1 METTHSTDSTS
12 SLQVSSGQATA
23 KDFFLHLGA
32 IAGLYA
38 TAIALVNLLFTV
50 IDNAY
55 PAVIEYNYYSSS
67 SISLPVA
74 TLIII
79 FPIFILLSRLVYKTY
94 ELEPDKKQLGIRRWL
109 TYITLFVAGIILAS
123 DLVTVLYK
131 FLDGQDL
138 TAAFI
143 FKALVV
149 FILTG
154 AIFKFYLDEIRDK
167 TASGARKIW
176 TIGSCVAIVIS
187 IIFGFSVIGSPM
199 TQRLLRYDNQKIS
212 DLQSIQWQIINY
224 WQRKG
229 TLPQNISELND
240 PLSGYTLPTDPQKN
254 QYEYKNTGANSFELC
269 ATFNKESVSS
279 NDPRKSMPVDYGL
292 MKNENWVHEAGRQCF
307 SRTIDPKLYPV
318 TKDQIYPIPVR

>member
-1 METTHSTDSTS
+1 MDTSTS
-12 SLQVSSGQATA
+12 SVQAHTTA

-55 PAVIEYNYYSSS
+55 PAVTQYNYYSSS

-79 FPIFILLSRLVYKTY
+79 FPVFLLLSRLVYKTY
-94 ELEPDKKQLGIRRWL
+94 KLEPDKKQLGIRRWL

-143 FKALVV
+143 LKALVV
-149 FILTG
+149 FLLTG

-167 TASGARKIW
+167 MMGRARKIW
-176 TIGSCVAIVIS
+176 AVGSAIVILIS
-187 IIFGFSVIGSPM
+187 IIFGFSVIGSPQ
-199 TQRLLRYDNQKIS
+199 TQRLLRYDNQKVS
-212 DLQSIQWQIINY
+212 DLQSIQWQLTNY

-229 TLPQNISELND
+229 SLPQSISELND

-254 QYEYKNTGANSFELC
+254 QYEYKNIGVYSFKLC
-269 ATFNKESVSS
+269 AIFNK
-279 NDPRKSMPVDYGL
+279 KSEEVQTRYREKFGFQDI
-292 MKNENWVHEAGRQCF
+292 NENWAHGIGEYCF
-307 SRTIDPKLYPV
+307 KRTIDPKLVP
-318 TKDQIYPIPVR
+318 R

>member
-138 TAAFI
+138 TTAFI

-149 FILTG
+149 FVLTG
-154 AIFKFYLDEIRDK
+154 AIFKF
-167 TASGARKIW
+167 
-176 TIGSCVAIVIS
+176 
-187 IIFGFSVIGSPM
+187 
-199 TQRLLRYDNQKIS
+199 
-212 DLQSIQWQIINY
+212 
-224 WQRKG
+224 
-229 TLPQNISELND
+229 
-240 PLSGYTLPTDPQKN
+240 
-254 QYEYKNTGANSFELC
+254 
-269 ATFNKESVSS
+269 
-279 NDPRKSMPVDYGL
+279 
-292 MKNENWVHEAGRQCF
+292 
-307 SRTIDPKLYPV
+307 
-318 TKDQIYPIPVR
+318 